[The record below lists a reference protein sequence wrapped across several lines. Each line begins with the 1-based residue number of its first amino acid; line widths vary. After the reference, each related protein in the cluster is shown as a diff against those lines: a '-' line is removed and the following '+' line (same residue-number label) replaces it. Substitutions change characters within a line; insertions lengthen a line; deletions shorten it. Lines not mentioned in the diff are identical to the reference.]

1 MSTETKPGFS
11 RRDVL
16 KKGAAAGAIAWSVPM
31 ITSSSVFAFG
41 EDRCGGTVFCTEFFY
56 VKYNRIGDT
65 DTTEPCQSMSSGVD
79 PSCPADIQELFC
91 EEGDSITNG
100 CGLVAP
106 PTISGNTWTFTF
118 PSGSFPVFILVKAG
132 PNCIK
137 ATRSNG
143 QWSHPST
150 CNLSVTPNGNT
161 VTVQTSGQAC
171 GISHVSYAWCR

>member
-79 PSCPADIQELFC
+79 PSCPADIPRTASRRPAAT
-91 EEGDSITNG
+91 GNG
-100 CGLVAP
+100 
-106 PTISGNTWTFTF
+106 
-118 PSGSFPVFILVKAG
+118 
-132 PNCIK
+132 
-137 ATRSNG
+137 ATHR
-143 QWSHPST
+143 P
-150 CNLSVTPNGNT
+150 
-161 VTVQTSGQAC
+161 A
-171 GISHVSYAWCR
+171 I